1 MKLGFAI
8 KKKTERN
15 KEKQKEKEVENMNA
29 YILKRKL
36 QRLMFPKLCQTK
48 MKGFTKNICPTD
60 FRNNDLFK
68 DTAHSY
74 LPKVKDKLQLD

>member
-36 QRLMFPKLCQTK
+36 QRLMFPKLC
-48 MKGFTKNICPTD
+48 
-60 FRNNDLFK
+60 
-68 DTAHSY
+68 
-74 LPKVKDKLQLD
+74 

>member
-29 YILKRKL
+29 YILKRKS
-36 QRLMFPKLCQTK
+36 QRLMFPKLC
-48 MKGFTKNICPTD
+48 
-60 FRNNDLFK
+60 
-68 DTAHSY
+68 
-74 LPKVKDKLQLD
+74 